1 MKINGLEV
9 ALGDLKAESTITID
23 ALTKDLNDL
32 KNTHKFVT
40 EDLRLQLENAQV
52 QLRDIDDFRAKKTAI
67 EQEVVG

>member
-1 MKINGLEV
+1 MKINGLEA
-9 ALGDLKAESTITID
+9 ALGDLKAESTMTID

-40 EDLRLQLENAQV
+40 EDLRIQLSNAQV
-52 QLRDIDDFRAKKTAI
+52 QLRDIDDFREKKTAI